1 MYDIIP
7 SYNLHDTCRYGLLEP
22 VHLDLGLFSCSWSRQ
37 WIVYVVRRSRLGQV
51 SMAIIQT
58 AE

>member
-1 MYDIIP
+1 M
-7 SYNLHDTCRYGLLEP
+7 YGLLEP